1 MNAHSFSY
9 PASSAQ
15 RQPPVN
21 LAPGDEACFAREQS
35 RSFPR
40 ITARLLRNACV
51 SSEGICT
58 VGNRLVQLP
67 VLLTP
72 DMPLTVRQCVKST
85 VTLAR
90 RALSGLRGGRSEHV
104 RRALLLT
111 DVHFDGFFHWFGD
124 ILPKLE
130 ALVSSCGDVRE
141 YVVLVPATRDAPY
154 VAESLAAYGVEHRVI
169 APGNFVIAD
178 ELCFIPRLTPTG
190 NYRPELMRGMRER
203 ICGRYPSS
211 GVGRRLYVARAE
223 APKRRLLNEN
233 ELAPILASHGFDSV
247 CMEKLR
253 FSEQVKLASRS
264 QMIAGLHGAGLRGG
278 IYPGDSWYHGDAK
291 QLLFL
296 AGVRSRSPLLLR
308 SRPTTLC
315 VAAVVSFGLR
325 RRCGATRCC
334 AGPVGHRRSLSDR
347 GIACYRQG
355 VQVRNSIGPSL

>member
-190 NYRPELMRGMRER
+190 NYRPELMRGIRDR
-203 ICGRYPSS
+203 IGGRFPAT
-211 GVGRRLYVARAE
+211 GTGMRLYVARAE

-264 QMIAGLHGAGLRGG
+264 QMIAGLHGAGLTHMLWARGG
-278 IYPGDSWYHGDAK
+278 ASILEIRGTTEMQNNCYFS
-291 QLLFL
+291 L
-296 AGVRSRSPLLLR
+296 ASDL
-308 SRPTTLC
+308 
-315 VAAVVSFGLR
+315 
-325 RRCGATRCC
+325 
-334 AGPVGHRRSLSDR
+334 GHRYYYVPARQLSAWRPSYLSDYVVDVEQLD
-347 GIACYRQG
+347 AALAQL
-355 VQVRNSIGPSL
+355 VTDAA

>member
-72 DMPLTVRQCVKST
+72 GMPLTVRQCVKTT

-211 GVGRRLYVARAE
+211 GEGIRLYVARAE

-264 QMIAGLHGAGLRGG
+264 QMIAGLHGAGLTHMLWARGG
-278 IYPGDSWYHGDAK
+278 ASILEIRGTTEMQNNCYFS
-291 QLLFL
+291 L
-296 AGVRSRSPLLLR
+296 ASDL
-308 SRPTTLC
+308 
-315 VAAVVSFGLR
+315 
-325 RRCGATRCC
+325 
-334 AGPVGHRRSLSDR
+334 GHRYYYVPARQLSAWRPSYLSDYVVDVEQLD
-347 GIACYRQG
+347 AALAQL
-355 VQVRNSIGPSL
+355 VTDAA